1 MDYTKL
7 FMTGAAAAMLTV
19 TGFAA
24 NAKAKPAAKP
34 AAKAV
39 AKPAAKPAVKPAVKA
54 DPFSVLP
61 AVVAEMNG
69 KKVTRQDIVN
79 FFKKLSPDGKI
90 PEQLTAEMV
99 KASAY
104 DLVKAYISKTLV
116 DQAIAKAKF
125 TMTSQQIEKS
135 INDQF
140 KQMPPELYNM
150 MVTQLSQQKISMAQ
164 HIAKM
169 AANPAVREQ
178 ILFDAFAK
186 KYIIKN
192 VTVTA
197 ADARKFY
204 DANKS
209 QFTVPADA
217 PGTLRAS
224 HILIAT
230 KKGSDGKAE
239 LKKANEIY
247 AQAVKK
253 GADFGKLAFDNSACP
268 SGKQAQG
275 SLGAFQKGQM
285 VPEFEKATLALKENQ
300 ISKPVKTQ
308 FGWHII
314 KREALRKSEVKPFAE
329 VEKQLIAFLKAQK
342 EQELMKNYIDS
353 LEKKAKVKILV
364 PQSAPMMLPGM

>member
-1 MDYTKL
+1 
-7 FMTGAAAAMLTV
+7 
-19 TGFAA
+19 
-24 NAKAKPAAKP
+24 
-34 AAKAV
+34 
-39 AKPAAKPAVKPAVKA
+39 
-54 DPFSVLP
+54 
-61 AVVAEMNG
+61 
-69 KKVTRQDIVN
+69 
-79 FFKKLSPDGKI
+79 
-90 PEQLTAEMV
+90 MV
-99 KASAY
+99 KANAY
-104 DLVKAYISKTLV
+104 ELVNAYIAKTLM
-116 DQAIAKAKF
+116 DQALAKSKF
-125 TMTSQQIEKS
+125 KMSAQEIEKR
-135 INDQF
+135 IADQF
-140 KQMPPELYNM
+140 KQMPKELYNM
-150 MVTQLSQQKISMAQ
+150 MVTQLSQKKTTMAQ
-164 HIAKM
+164 HIAQM
-169 AANPAVREQ
+169 AKNPAVREQ
-178 ILFDAFAK
+178 IVFEAFAK

-192 VTVTA
+192 AKVTV

-204 DANKS
+204 DANKA

-247 AQAVKK
+247 AKAIKDP
-253 GADFGKLAFDNSACP
+253 ASFGKLAFDNSACP

-329 VEKQLIAFLKAQK
+329 VQTQLISFLQGQK
-342 EQELMKNYIDS
+342 EQELMQNYLKA
-353 LEKKAKVKILV
+353 LEAKAKVKILV
-364 PQSAPMMLPGM
+364 AKPAMPMMPGM